1 MRRRIA
7 PGSGLRAKA
16 ERQIA
21 RSQDGETDNE
31 ERCTHRVRVYSLS
44 VLARNCSALRLGMK
58 RYAPALTVTNRG
70 SAEVRSRSG
79 CAGIVMWLDGSS
91 FRLLSALIG
100 SLLSLSPPKRGLLH
114 HVCCTNSNWLRM
126 LALTQK
132 K

>member
-1 MRRRIA
+1 MASLGSDLSARCCSFQARISFDWNA
-7 PGSGLRAKA
+7 F
-16 ERQIA
+16 
-21 RSQDGETDNE
+21 
-31 ERCTHRVRVYSLS
+31 VRTAVTYQSFD
-44 VLARNCSALRLGMK
+44 LARNCSAFRLGMK

-79 CAGIVMWLDGSS
+79 RAGIVMWLDGSS
-91 FRLLSALIG
+91 FRLLSPVIG
-100 SLLSLSPPKRGLLH
+100 SLLSLSPPTRGLLH